1 MKTPRKMLKLT
12 SISMLTGLVALL
24 AGIYLTYVVPDT
36 AVEHPAVKWNAT
48 TARVESGTGTR
59 TDRDLR
65 LQLNASGRGIIA
77 LPVPR
82 APASAFTF
90 LHLGFTH
97 APRDFSILI
106 LWRTAQ
112 TGEQVHVYELQE
124 NPGTSL
130 WLDTKKLERWSGDI
144 TLLSVAVIGRPGAAV
159 TFKTVS
165 LLPAS
170 LPAQLQSIYAHW
182 TNFVPWQHS
191 SINTHRGLG
200 PKSSTFHPVA
210 VFAAFLALS
219 VLAYILI
226 LLLPWTKSS
235 FDWRA
240 VAAMF
245 LACWIGLDL
254 IWQHKLFRQLALT
267 YSTFYGKDNQG
278 KLVAGIDRELV
289 GFMTEVK
296 RELDSPDSRIFVS
309 TSDDYLGMRGAYYL
323 YPFNVFWQRKG
334 AELPQNKYVHSGDY
348 IVVVEPADTSFD
360 AVTGTLLPRHDS
372 SLSVELILSQRM
384 GSLYRVK

>member
-1 MKTPRKMLKLT
+1 MKIPRKMLKLT

-24 AGIYLTYVVPDT
+24 AGIYLTHVVPDT
-36 AVEHPAVKWNAT
+36 AAQHPAVKWNAA
-48 TARVESGTGTR
+48 TARVEIGTGAR
-59 TDRDLR
+59 TDQNLR
-65 LQLNASGRGIIA
+65 LQLSASGRGIIA
-77 LPVPR
+77 LPVTR
-82 APASAFTF
+82 TPASAFTF

-97 APRDFSILI
+97 APRDISILM

-112 TGEQVHVYELQE
+112 TGAQIHDYELQK

-130 WLDTKKLERWSGDI
+130 WLDTKKLKRWSGDI
-144 TLLSVAVIGRPGAAV
+144 TSLGVVVMGRPGAAV
-159 TFKTVS
+159 TFKDIS

-170 LPAQLQSIYAHW
+170 LPAQLKSIYADW
-182 TNFVPWQHS
+182 TNFIPWQHS
-191 SINTHRGLG
+191 SINTYSGLG
-200 PKSSTFHPVA
+200 PTGSTFYPLA
-210 VFAAFLALS
+210 VIAALLGLS
-219 VLAYILI
+219 VLAYLLI

-235 FDWRA
+235 FDWRT

-267 YSTFYGKDNQG
+267 YSTFYGRDNQG
-278 KLVAGIDRELV
+278 KLAVGIDGELV
-289 GFMTEVK
+289 EFMTEVK

-309 TSDDYLGMRGAYYL
+309 SSDDYLRMRGAYYL
-323 YPFNVFWQRKG
+323 YPFNVFWMRKG
-334 AELPQNKYVHSGDY
+334 PELPQNKYVHSGDY

-360 AVTGTLLPRHDS
+360 AVTGKLLPQHGT
-372 SLSVELILSQRM
+372 SLSVEPILSQRM